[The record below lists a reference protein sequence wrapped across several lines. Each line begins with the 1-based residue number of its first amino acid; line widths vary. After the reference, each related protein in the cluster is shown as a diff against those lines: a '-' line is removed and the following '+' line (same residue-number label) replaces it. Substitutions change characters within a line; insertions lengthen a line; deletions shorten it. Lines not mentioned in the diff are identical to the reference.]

1 MIWSMNSH
9 LKIVTTWFFS
19 PRGIFKV
26 LFKTKGKKSLIINLS
41 GNYIERQ
48 FSAILNFCLLC
59 LSIISIYFPIVYSYM
74 VLHLPVDSTKDN
86 IIYFFLFICYLIYVK
101 IILRSIFP
109 LMIIS
114 WEQLCQIVDKNV
126 TIHFSLIRLHLFFF
140 F

>member
-114 WEQLCQIVDKNV
+114 CEQLCQIVDKNV

>member
-86 IIYFFLFICYLIYVK
+86 IIYFVLFICYLIYVK